1 MSEKSYLK
9 TFVNSNYDYLLFQL
23 CSNNSKKRYTS
34 WHIHFKG
41 RYNSMFYCK
50 VNKETSQSIQKWY
63 AVLPFKKCDIEKRY
77 SNQITRKIL
86 WENNY
91 LTNHKEKKSN
101 F

>member
-1 MSEKSYLK
+1 MLGFEIELPLKQYLK
-9 TFVNSNYDYLLFQL
+9 FD
-23 CSNNSKKRYTS
+23 
-34 WHIHFKG
+34 IFKG

-50 VNKETSQSIQKWY
+50 VNKETCQSIQKWY